1 MSTFEDLIQ
10 QVKNGNIIKVKE
22 IVNSGININAKGSN
36 GLTPLC
42 IAITNGNDEMVKKLL
57 DLGADITQNCALFSA
72 SEHNNDDKDV
82 EVSSTPIFLALDRHR
97 TNIIEM
103 FLNTAKERGLND
115 YINFQRPFDGA
126 TILMVSVY
134 RAKDFVDENYILITK
149 LLKDGANPNMI
160 NAYGN
165 SPLLDAS
172 MLGLFNIVE
181 KLLEFGAN
189 PNIPNKDG
197 WTPLLIASNNGYY
210 EIVKLLLTKGVD
222 VNYHSGNNITAI
234 TLASRNGHNDIK
246 FLLISQGAD
255 PKYIEKTEKKITPFS
270 IMDSKIGGTRKNRK
284 NKRKTN
290 KRKKLN
296 KKRKTNKRK

>member
-10 QVKNGNIIKVKE
+10 EVKNGNTQKVEE
-22 IVNSGININAKGSN
+22 IVNSGVNINTKGRN
-36 GLTPLC
+36 GVTPLC
-42 IAITNGNDEMVKKLL
+42 SAISKGNDEMVKKLL

-72 SEHNNDDKDV
+72 SEHNSDGKDV

-103 FLNTAKERGLND
+103 FLNNAKEKGLKD
-115 YINFQRPFDGA
+115 YVNFQRPFDGA
-126 TILMVSVY
+126 TILLVSVNK
-134 RAKDFVDENYILITK
+134 ANDFADENYSLITK
-149 LLKDGANPNMI
+149 LLEYGADPNLR

-165 SPLLDAS
+165 TALLDAS
-172 MLGLFNIVE
+172 ALGLFNIVK
-181 KLLEFGAN
+181 KLLEFGAD

-197 WTPLLIASNNGYY
+197 WTPLLIASNNGYS

-222 VNYHSGNNITAI
+222 VDYHSGNNITAI
-234 TLASRNGHNDIK
+234 SLASRNGHNDIK
-246 FLLISQGAD
+246 FLLINKGAD
-255 PKYIEKTEKKITPFS
+255 PKYIEKTEKKITPLS
-270 IMDSKIGGTRKNRK
+270 IMDRKIGGTRKNHK
-284 NKRKTN
+284 NRRKTN

>member
-10 QVKNGNIIKVKE
+10 QVKNGNTQKVEE
-22 IVNSGININAKGSN
+22 IVNSGVNINNKGSN

-42 IAITNGNDEMVKKLL
+42 SAITKGNDEMVKKLL

-97 TNIIEM
+97 TNIIKM
-103 FLNTAKERGLND
+103 FLNNAKEKGLND

-134 RAKDFVDENYILITK
+134 RANDFVDENYSLITK
-149 LLKDGANPNMI
+149 LLEDGANPNMI

-165 SPLLDAS
+165 TPLLDAS
-172 MLGLFNIVE
+172 MLGLFDIV
-181 KLLEFGAN
+181 KQLLEFGAD
-189 PNIPNKDG
+189 PNIPNKGG
-197 WTPLLIASNNGYY
+197 WTPLMIASNNGYS
-210 EIVKLLLTKGVD
+210 EIVKLLLTKGADVD
-222 VNYHSGNNITAI
+222 YHSGNNITAI
-234 TLASRNGHNDIK
+234 SLASRNGHNDIK
-246 FLLISQGAD
+246 FLLINKDAD
-255 PKYIEKTEKKITPFS
+255 TKYIEKTEKKITPLS
-270 IMDSKIGGTRKNRK
+270 IMDSKKGGTRKNRK

-290 KRKKLN
+290 KRRKLN

>member
-10 QVKNGNIIKVKE
+10 QVKNGNTQKVEE
-22 IVNSGININAKGSN
+22 IVNSGVNINNKGSN

-42 IAITNGNDEMVKKLL
+42 SAITKGNDEMVKKLL

-97 TNIIEM
+97 TNIIKM
-103 FLNTAKERGLND
+103 FLNNAKEKGLND

-134 RAKDFVDENYILITK
+134 RANDFVDENYSLITK
-149 LLKDGANPNMI
+149 LLEDGANPNMI

-165 SPLLDAS
+165 TPLLDAS
-172 MLGLFNIVE
+172 MLGLFDIV
-181 KLLEFGAN
+181 KQLLEFGAD
-189 PNIPNKDG
+189 PNIPNKGG
-197 WTPLLIASNNGYY
+197 WTPLMIASNNGYS
-210 EIVKLLLTKGVD
+210 EIVKLLLTKGADVD
-222 VNYHSGNNITAI
+222 YHSGNNITAI
-234 TLASRNGHNDIK
+234 SLASRNGHNDIK
-246 FLLISQGAD
+246 FLLINKDAD
-255 PKYIEKTEKKITPFS
+255 TKYIEKTEKKITQLS
-270 IMDSKIGGTRKNRK
+270 IMDRKIGGTRKNRK

-290 KRKKLN
+290 KRRKLN